1 MDHQLEQVITTKQ
14 RLRKQTIHT
23 ILEQF
28 DGKHM
33 KLSQGSRKKKYDKM
47 RQDPYSFFRG
57 SAYLFFYDVTDLPF
71 AFHTPKDKPTWIM
84 GDMHADNF
92 SGFQNEDHDIVFDVD
107 DFDEGY
113 LGSYLYDVLRMA
125 TSIRLMTSQ
134 HEFLEEEQ
142 DEFVDAYLKRYV
154 KQLEAFHK
162 GEDDPKDFFFT
173 VENTKGPI
181 KKTLKKLE
189 KRKHSHE
196 LDKQTVVDHDSIR
209 SFDIGK
215 DKLSSVS
222 KQERNDLSAAWND
235 YIVSLDQ
242 DDRHEDSFYKIKDVV
257 KKKGSGIGSTGLE
270 RFYILIEG
278 SDAEGNHDDIILEAK
293 EARTPIPAYFF
304 PYDEQFWQ
312 DNKHQGKR
320 VIHTQK
326 AMHHKEDPYLGY
338 FSFHGKDFYV
348 RERSPFSKELKDK
361 HWQDHKD
368 VKRTMKT
375 MAAISAKAHA
385 RADVD
390 IDEGVMDY
398 HSEEAILE
406 AIGSSKK
413 LFRHQLSVWS
423 KYYQTV
429 VEQDFELFKE
439 WLIEQEYFKS

>member
-1 MDHQLEQVITTKQ
+1 MGQQLEQVMTTKQ
-14 RLRKQTIHT
+14 QLRKETIHT

-33 KLSQGSRKKKYDKM
+33 KLSNSSRKKKYDKM

-71 AFHTPKDKPTWIM
+71 AFHTPKDRPTWIM
-84 GDMHADNF
+84 GDMHVDNF

-113 LGSYLYDVLRMA
+113 LGSYLFDVLRMA
-125 TSIRLMTSQ
+125 TSIRLMTAQ
-134 HEFLEEEQ
+134 HGFMKDEQ

-154 KQLEAFHK
+154 KQLKAFQK
-162 GEDDPKDFFFT
+162 GEDDPKDLNFT

-181 KKTLKKLE
+181 KKILKKLE
-189 KRKHSHE
+189 KRKQSHE

-222 KQERNDLSAAWND
+222 KQERNDLAAAWKD
-235 YIVSLDQ
+235 YIASIDKETKQ
-242 DDRHEDSFYKIKDVV
+242 QESFYKIKDVV

-270 RFYILIEG
+270 RYYILIEG
-278 SDAEGNHDDIILEAK
+278 HDSDEHQDDIILEAK

-312 DNKHQGKR
+312 ENKHQGRR

-338 FSFHGKDFYV
+338 FTFHGREFYV
-348 RERSPFSKELKDK
+348 RERSPFSKELKEK
-361 HWQDHKD
+361 HWQDNKD
-368 VKRTMKT
+368 VRRNVKS
-375 MAAISAKAHA
+375 MAEISAKVHA

-413 LFRHQLSVWS
+413 LFRHQLNVWS
-423 KYYQTV
+423 EYYQSV
-429 VEQDFELFKE
+429 VYRDFELFKE
-439 WLIEQEYFKS
+439 WLVEQGYFKS